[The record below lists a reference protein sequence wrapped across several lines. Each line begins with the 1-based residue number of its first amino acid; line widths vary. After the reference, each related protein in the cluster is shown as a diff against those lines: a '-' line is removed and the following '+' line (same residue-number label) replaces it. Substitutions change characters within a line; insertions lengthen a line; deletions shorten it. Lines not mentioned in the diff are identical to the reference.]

1 MQMTKSELN
10 GSVNKQ
16 EKMLLFVVFLVSV
29 AVRLKI
35 NYSTEYIGGGNGAY
49 YLVLVRNLLEKGSL
63 VYGEFPLLFWLE
75 AAIAYIPIKL
85 GLMNMNAAIDFSSRM
100 FDSIIPTLSILPAYL
115 LTKKLLGD
123 KANHPQTIII
133 ASASVLYI
141 AFFTLVSDFQKN
153 ALGLLW
159 LFSLLYWILKV
170 HEEKSLKNIC
180 FAALFLFLTA
190 VTHYGCI
197 AVAIAIVAIDLLIK
211 YALKFSWKKLT
222 KGLSIAVIVNIVV
235 YIVVY
240 LVNPWRAQTLIEAP
254 LKIFDDPVLIFILK
268 REPVISPID
277 LITII
282 LVNSIALISF
292 YKFIRKFKSLD
303 QKHRG
308 FVLTMIS
315 TSLFLSS
322 PFLGLEVAQ
331 RLYFISYVVALPLLA
346 FIYIDLNSDYL
357 RKTMIG
363 ILSLVL
369 LVSTLLSFARPNYSN
384 MNRTLYAEMTKL
396 KNILPEEEKTLIVAR
411 HGLEFWSSW
420 IFRNMAVRQEELG
433 ESYWRWYNK
442 VYFLIQKKDKSPF
455 GPAGLFGRPFPE
467 PAIPEKSERVFE
479 NEFFAIYKSTEPPKD
494 FSIFNKRHR

>member
-1 MQMTKSELN
+1 MTKSELN
-10 GSVNKQ
+10 GSINKH

-100 FDSIIPTLSILPAYL
+100 FDSIIPALSILPAYL

-133 ASASVLYI
+133 ASASVLYT

-159 LFSLLYWILKV
+159 LFSLLYWLLKV
-170 HEEKSLKNIC
+170 HENKSLKSIC
-180 FAALFLFLTA
+180 FAVLFLFLTA

-197 AVAIAIVAIDLLIK
+197 AVAIVIVAVDLLLR
-211 YALKFSWKKLT
+211 YVLKFSWKKMAT
-222 KGLSIAVIVNIVV
+222 GFSAIIIVNILIYV
-235 YIVVY
+235 VVY
-240 LVNPWRAQTLIEAP
+240 LVSPWRAESLLEAP
-254 LKIFDDPVLIFILK
+254 LKLFENPILFFILK
-268 REPVISPID
+268 KEPVISPID

-282 LVNSIALISF
+282 LINSIALISL
-292 YKFIRKFKSLD
+292 YKFILKFKSLN

-308 FVLTMIS
+308 FVLTMIL

-346 FIYIDLNSDYL
+346 FIYIDLNSDYF
-357 RKTMIG
+357 RKVMIG

-396 KNILPEEEKTLIVAR
+396 KNALPEEKTLIVAR

-455 GPAGLFGRPFPE
+455 GPAGLFGKPFPE
-467 PAIPEKSERVFE
+467 PTIPEKSKRVFE
-479 NEFFAIYKSTEPPKD
+479 NEYFAIYKCKEPPKD